1 MTDFRSAIELA
12 AARYR
17 LGLESGESLRSL
29 GEVLLADGHDEA
41 VRLAIVENPVM
52 ADVGPLFEE
61 VCAELGQSI
70 PPLSEAVDLVATEI
84 LRGIVD
90 GAIAPEVGLRE
101 LVDDVYS
108 AIRDQD
114 QPGGYAGESHGFQ
127 DLIGAR
133 WDTTTCG
140 TGQANYRST
149 ASSAR
154 PPSRCWMK
162 TPEAMRANG
171 WQIIDPARAACR
183 SDRQRSR

>member
-1 MTDFRSAIELA
+1 MPAIELV

-52 ADVGPLFEE
+52 ADVGPWFEE
-61 VCAELGQSI
+61 VCAELGQPI

-84 LRGIVD
+84 LREIVD
-90 GAIAPEVGLRE
+90 GAVAPEVGLRE

-114 QPGGYAGESHGFQ
+114 QPGAYAGESHGLQ

-133 WDTTTCG
+133 WGYDDL
-140 TGQANYRST
+140 RD
-149 ASSAR
+149 R
-154 PPSRCWMK
+154 PTELSIDGK
-162 TPEAMRANG
+162 FGEAAILALDENVRRYAHQ
-171 WQIIDPARAACR
+171 WLADH
-183 SDRQRSR
+183 